1 MNRTDQKLW
10 LALWD
15 HSEPMKSFKQMNSML
30 RVSFSMGWWTG
41 LRRDKDKTKEAILI
55 VWTSQEAP
63 VVKNLPTMQET

>member
-1 MNRTDQKLW
+1 
-10 LALWD
+10 
-15 HSEPMKSFKQMNSML
+15 
-30 RVSFSMGWWTG
+30 MGWWTG